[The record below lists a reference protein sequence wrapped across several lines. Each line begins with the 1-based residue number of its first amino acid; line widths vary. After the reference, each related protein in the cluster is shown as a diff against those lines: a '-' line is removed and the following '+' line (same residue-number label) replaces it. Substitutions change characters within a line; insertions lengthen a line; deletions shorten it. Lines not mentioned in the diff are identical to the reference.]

1 MTKYILFIAVVIFFT
16 ALFSA
21 MFKPDDVKVKKISD
35 VKKES
40 SISPTP
46 ITKKAKFL
54 IFTNGLK
61 RDFSSSMYHKLSQDA
76 YIEAEDPTIVYVKSE
91 NITWNDFFRTLPFEL
106 TKECLTT
113 GTGEIFCNSGDQKLA
128 FYLNGVKKD
137 NLLDTVIN
145 DKDQALISF
154 GTETNEE
161 IERELK
167 EF

>member
-1 MTKYILFIAVVIFFT
+1 MTKYILFIAVIIFFT

-21 MFKPDDVKVKKISD
+21 MFKPADVKDRKVSE
-35 VKKES
+35 VRKES

-61 RDFSSSMYHKLSQDA
+61 RDFSSSMYHKLSQVV
-76 YIEAEDPTIVYVKSE
+76 YIEAQDPTIVYVKNE
-91 NITWNDFFRTLPFEL
+91 NLTWNDFFRTLPFEL

-113 GTGEIFCNSGDQKLA
+113 GTGEIFCNSGDQRLA

-137 NLLDTVIN
+137 NLLDTIIN
-145 DKDQALISF
+145 DQDQALISF
-154 GTETNEE
+154 GTETSDE